1 MSEFSENTFVKF
13 NDLLRALSNN
23 SIVRTKNGKI
33 NIAGAIITGKEFD
46 KLYLND
52 IKDLL
57 GKYEDSISP
66 KFAPTKQL
74 YSTLDILSSPVLKS
88 TRVPEAVSSFYKKMK
103 AALVVPENKKV
114 FEDTLTSYVKE
125 SDVAP
130 VFMLATMNSEL
141 QPKDKSSIYRFLAPS
156 SSEIFE
162 EYGTKYNGSDILYL
176 ANAGFIEPEAPINM
190 LICKS
195 LHAQDDNAS
204 TYLKPVSYE
213 ELLEFYSPEHNP
225 NRIRNLVQNS
235 KITPQFIELHQE
247 MLDNVPSAKRTDY
260 IEDLIHESKTK
271 AKTPGN
277 FSADTFSE
285 EILEYA
291 NLQLIPD
298 SALAHNISGEFL
310 RKQYLAKAISIS
322 RVFAIYQTSPKYFS
336 AVESILTPNE
346 ITTAHSNN
354 ELDDNALMY
363 IPQHSRVAYLQQNN
377 TKFSTMMY
385 LFLHCDGFSITEL
398 KQLLAENKIY
408 DSLDLYIDA
417 GSSPARIKE
426 LYENYL
432 IDYQCIK
439 NLKSAGILTEKD
451 MQKYNLRI
459 GKEKV
464 YQDIESCATLPILG
478 AANIVPFSTTGTFIE
493 KNIGITTSN
502 KFQDT
507 LKILG
512 APEEPNESSVPR
524 ISHIDENKKT
534 CFLDNYRIVPL
545 KDSGLIV
552 LLPYSNTASLYLM
565 TYQEFAFILYN
576 NRLPNNF
583 SENGSIKEL
592 KVSEKM
598 PEDILRTAY
607 TFEESKPYLNTLGYS
622 EEMEYNECMNHM
634 LEQYI
639 KIKIKGEN

>member
-1 MSEFSENTFVKF
+1 MSEISENTFVRF
-13 NDLLRALSNN
+13 NDLLKALSNN

-33 NIAGAIITGKEFD
+33 NIAGAIISSKEFD

-66 KFAPTKQL
+66 EFAPTKQL
-74 YSTLDILSSPVLKS
+74 YSTLDTLSSPVLKS
-88 TRVPEAVSSFYKKMK
+88 TGVPEAVSSFYKKMK
-103 AALVVPENKKV
+103 AALVVPENKKI
-114 FEDTLTSYVKE
+114 FEDTFTSYVQE

-141 QPKDKSSIYRFLAPS
+141 QQKDESSIYSSLAPS

-162 EYGTKYNGSDILYL
+162 EYGTKYNGNDILYL
-176 ANAGFIEPEAPINM
+176 ANAGFIEPEVPMDM

-195 LHAQDDNAS
+195 LHAQDDNS
-204 TYLKPVSYE
+204 NTYLEPVSYE
-213 ELLEFYSPEHNP
+213 SLLEFYSPEHNP
-225 NRIRNLVQNS
+225 NRIRNLVQS
-235 KITPQFIELHQE
+235 GKITPQFIELHQE
-247 MLDNVPSAKRTDY
+247 MLSNVPSTQRKDY
-260 IEDLIHESKTK
+260 ISDLINESKSN

-310 RKQYLAKAISIS
+310 IKQYLAKSLSIS
-322 RVFAIYQTSPKYFS
+322 RVFAIYQTSPQYFS

-346 ITTAHSNN
+346 ITRAHSNN
-354 ELDDNALMY
+354 EIDDDALMY
-363 IPQHSRVAYLQQNN
+363 IPQDSRVAYLQQNN

-398 KQLLAENKIY
+398 KQLLNENSIY
-408 DSLDLYIDA
+408 DSLDLYIDL
-417 GSSPARIKE
+417 GSNPARIKD

-451 MQKYNLRI
+451 MQKYNLGI
-459 GKEKV
+459 NKEKV
-464 YQDIESCATLPILG
+464 YQDIERSTTLPIIG
-478 AANIVPFSTTGTFIE
+478 AANMVPFSTTGTFIE
-493 KNIGITTSN
+493 KNIGITSSSN
-502 KFQDT
+502 LQDT
-507 LKILG
+507 YKVLG
-512 APEEPNESSVPR
+512 ATEEQNGNSGPR
-524 ISHIDENKKT
+524 ISHLDENKKT
-534 CFLDNYRIVPL
+534 CFLDNYRIVSL
-545 KDSGLIV
+545 KDSGLIA
-552 LLPYSNTASLYLM
+552 LLPYSNTASVYLM
-565 TYQEFAFILYN
+565 TYQEFAYILYN
-576 NRLPNNF
+576 NKLPNNF
-583 SENGSIKEL
+583 SENESIKEI
-592 KVSEKM
+592 KASEKM

-607 TFEESKPYLNTLGYS
+607 EFEEAKPYLTKLR
-622 EEMEYNECMNHM
+622 
-634 LEQYI
+634 LF
-639 KIKIKGEN
+639 